1 MGIRQRL
8 VSLGLVLSM
17 SVAWTSTVFAQEK
30 SESSTQA
37 TSGAKTAASGAS
49 KASSKASAGSS
60 KSNCP
65 APTPDVENATRLRT
79 LSDVPPATVKKFK
92 VRLDK
97 GGNSIGLPAPANES
111 APAATECFFVLAE
124 NQKDVVAEIA
134 FQKLQKNSRGV
145 SVWVFTPVRR
155 SAAGKS
161 TVNLSIVRA
170 EDVLSKSAGDGAA
183 GDLLPAEN
191 PIILPSFLLI
201 QNASHQGANVR
212 SGVSLNIPVSGF
224 GASIEAFVPKLKSGA
239 WTNMFGIRLQ
249 IANWSA
255 EKFSFK
261 KPVSNEIQEASA
273 TGSNMQ
279 IDVALRYPLNFKYLP
294 RIGLFVSP
302 VSVHTEIL
310 KVSAG
315 ATSPANTQ
323 TVTRSGL
330 LLGAETEIQPAEN
343 FFLGG
348 RVTMSFKETVT
359 VKDESEPG
367 DKLSGAG
374 TATRLHLT
382 GLAGVRLPL
391 IASKRFVFEGCV
403 GNSLR
408 TDKYSE
414 EVAYAGQSQQK
425 DIVTFFQAGFGYIL

>member
-1 MGIRQRL
+1 
-8 VSLGLVLSM
+8 M
-17 SVAWTSTVFAQEK
+17 SAAWTLTVFAQEK
-30 SESSTQA
+30 RGSSTST
-37 TSGAKTAASGAS
+37 TSGAEKPSAGAN
-49 KASSKASAGSS
+49 KSSQKASAGSS

-65 APTPDVENATRLRT
+65 APTPDAENATRLRA
-79 LSDVPPATVKKFK
+79 LADAPPATVKKFK

-134 FQKLQKNSRGV
+134 FQKLQKNAKGV
-145 SVWVFTPVRR
+145 SVWVFAPVRR

-170 EDVLSKSAGDGAA
+170 EDVLSQNATDGAA

-191 PIILPSFLLI
+191 PLILPAFLLI
-201 QNASHQGANVR
+201 QNASHQGANIR
-212 SGVSLNIPVSGF
+212 SGVGLNIPVSGF
-224 GASIEAFVPKLKSGA
+224 GASVEAFVPKLKSGA
-239 WTNMFGIRLQ
+239 WTNMIGIRVQ

-261 KPVSNEIQEASA
+261 KPESNEIQDASA

-279 IDVALRYPLNFKYLP
+279 IDLALRYPLSFKYLP

-302 VSVHTEIL
+302 VSQHTEIL

-315 ATSPANTQ
+315 TTSPANTQ

-330 LLGAETEIQPAEN
+330 LMGAETEIQPAEN
-343 FFLGG
+343 FYLSG
-348 RVTMSFKETVT
+348 RMTLSLKETVT

-367 DKLSGAG
+367 DKLSGTG

-391 IASKRFVFEGCV
+391 NASKRFVFEGCV
-403 GNSLR
+403 GNTLR
-408 TDKYSE
+408 SDKFSE
-414 EVAYAGQSQQK
+414 DVAYSGQQQQT